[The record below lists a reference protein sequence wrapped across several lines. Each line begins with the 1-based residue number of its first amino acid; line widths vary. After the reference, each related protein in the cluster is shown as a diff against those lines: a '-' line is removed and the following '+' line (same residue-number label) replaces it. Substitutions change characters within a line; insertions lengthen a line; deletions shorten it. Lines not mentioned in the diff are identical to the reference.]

1 MYDYIPN
8 EEEQEIFEHYLERE
22 GIEDDR
28 EIQEAWADFRDEL
41 EDRYFY
47 SGRQWCV

>member
-1 MYDYIPN
+1 MHSYIPN
-8 EEEQEIFEHYLERE
+8 EEDREILERYLERE

-41 EDRYFY
+41 EDMNFR
-47 SGRQWCV
+47 SGREW

>member
-8 EEEQEIFEHYLERE
+8 EEEREIFERYLERE

-41 EDRYFY
+41 EDRYSY
-47 SGRQWCV
+47 SEREW

>member
-1 MYDYIPN
+1 MSYIPN
-8 EEEQEIFEHYLERE
+8 EEERYIFQQYLERN

-41 EDRYFY
+41 DGMHFH
-47 SGRQWCV
+47 SGREW